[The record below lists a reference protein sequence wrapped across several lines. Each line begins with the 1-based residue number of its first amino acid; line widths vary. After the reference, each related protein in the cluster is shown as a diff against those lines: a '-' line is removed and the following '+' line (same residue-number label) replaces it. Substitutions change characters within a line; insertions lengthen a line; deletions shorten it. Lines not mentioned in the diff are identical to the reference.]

1 MNIDIHNVVGV
12 AVKARN
18 LGLSDKGKHL
28 GFVLELSF
36 FDERGERPRL
46 TLFIPERDLL
56 ESVLR
61 EISEAQ
67 IPSLSLT
74 QVEQAAECEGRA

>member
-12 AVKARN
+12 AVKTRN

-28 GFVLELSF
+28 GFVLELTF
-36 FDERGERPRL
+36 FDDRGERPRL
-46 TLFIPERDLL
+46 TLFLPERDLL

-61 EISEAQ
+61 QISEAP

-74 QVEQAAECEGRA
+74 KDEQAAEAEVRA